1 MQEVGVGEKRPG
13 GHQVKE
19 RGLDLLVKRGP
30 QRSFEKRKDGV
41 GALFWKEFLFRKH
54 PLVLG
59 HMGVEW
65 GLGGAGRA
73 EDRVNRRVGDGVS
86 G

>member
-19 RGLDLLVKRGP
+19 RGLDLLVKREP

-41 GALFWKEFLFRKH
+41 GALFWKEFLF
-54 PLVLG
+54 
-59 HMGVEW
+59 
-65 GLGGAGRA
+65 
-73 EDRVNRRVGDGVS
+73 
-86 G
+86 